1 MNKLFM
7 LFCLCL
13 LFGCAPRPTAEQLA
27 SADYGAYP
35 YNYQQVIDRY
45 LAARLKDPSSL
56 QYEHI
61 KRPTPIW
68 VGPIGFGSVKYG
80 YGVCAYVNAKNSYGG
95 YTGKRLFFFLLRDGV
110 ITKQSGG
117 VDEIYEAVARG
128 RCAAW

>member
-1 MNKLFM
+1 MIKPFL
-7 LFCLCL
+7 LICLCL

-45 LAARLKDPSSL
+45 LAARLKDPASL

-61 KRPTPIW
+61 KGPTSIW
-68 VGPIGFGSVKYG
+68 VPSIASGKYG
-80 YGVCAYVNAKNSYGG
+80 YGVCAYVNAKNSFGG
-95 YTGKRLFFFLLRDGV
+95 YTGWKIHFFLLRDGA

-117 VDEIYEAVARG
+117 GDEIDEAVARG
-128 RCAAW
+128 RCSADW